1 MLRYFVAHPNT
12 LFIIQKA
19 RDDMNTSDNTT
30 GNQPDSARPEQGFQ
44 HLKEDVTEALGGARE
59 QADAQFGQYRDTAA
73 DQIEAL
79 ARGAKSMVSEL
90 ENNDTLG
97 MSDYLADMAQSMS
110 GLAGNLRGKSAE
122 QLLHDGADLA
132 RNNPALFI
140 AGSIALGFG
149 LSRFLKAG
157 SAPASTATRARD
169 PGEGHSMPPS
179 GGFGAQ
185 RPYESSVPPRSESG
199 AGLATGITPASP
211 NEQDHPS
218 DFATNATP
226 GSSTFKGAV

>member
-1 MLRYFVAHPNT
+1 
-12 LFIIQKA
+12 
-19 RDDMNTSDNTT
+19 MNTSDTRAGTQTDQQDNT
-30 GNQPDSARPEQGFQ
+30 GRPEQDFQ
-44 HLKEDVTEALGGARE
+44 HLKEDVTEVLGGAR
-59 QADAQFGQYRDTAA
+59 QQVDAQFGQYRDTAA

-79 ARGAKSMVSEL
+79 AKGAKSVLSEL
-90 ENNDTLG
+90 ESKDTLG
-97 MSDYLADMAQSMS
+97 MSDYLADMAHSMS

-132 RNNPALFI
+132 RSNPALFI

-157 SAPASTATRARD
+157 SAPAATFADASD
-169 PGEGHSMPPS
+169 PATGSSMPPS
-179 GGFGAQ
+179 GGLGAH
-185 RPYESSVPPRSESG
+185 RPYETSVASRTDPG

-218 DFATNATP
+218 DFATTSTP
-226 GSSTFKGAV
+226 GSTTFKGEL

>member
-1 MLRYFVAHPNT
+1 
-12 LFIIQKA
+12 
-19 RDDMNTSDNTT
+19 MNTSDSTN
-30 GNQPDSARPEQGFQ
+30 GNQPDQPDSGGTEQNFE
-44 HLKEDVTEALGGARE
+44 HLKENVTEALGDARQ
-59 QADAQFGQYRDTAA
+59 QADEQFGQYRDTAA

-79 ARGAKSMVSEL
+79 AQGTKSFVSEL
-90 ENNDTLG
+90 QDKDTLG
-97 MSDYLADMAQSMS
+97 MSDYLVDMAESMS

-157 SAPASTATRARD
+157 SAPAATFTAARD
-169 PGEGHSMPPS
+169 PAAGQSMPPS

-185 RPYESSVPPRSESG
+185 RPYETSVPSRTDQSPDHA
-199 AGLATGITPASP
+199 AGFTPSAP
-211 NEQDHPS
+211 DDHGHPS
-218 DFATNATP
+218 DFATPSSP
-226 GSSTFKGAV
+226 GSSNVNGAL

>member
-1 MLRYFVAHPNT
+1 
-12 LFIIQKA
+12 
-19 RDDMNTSDNTT
+19 MNTSDNTT
-30 GNQPDSARPEQGFQ
+30 GSQPDKPDTAGAEQRFD
-44 HLKEDVTEALGGARE
+44 HLKEDVTEALEGARQ

-79 ARGAKSMVSEL
+79 AQGAKSVVSEL
-90 ENNDTLG
+90 ESKDTLG
-97 MSDYLADMAQSMS
+97 MSDYLADMAESMS

-132 RNNPALFI
+132 RSNPGLFI

-157 SAPASTATRARD
+157 SAPAATFTDANN
-169 PGEGHSMPPS
+169 PAASNSMPPS

-185 RPYESSVPPRSESG
+185 RPYETSVASRTEQSPG
-199 AGLATGITPASP
+199 VTPASP
-211 NEQDHPS
+211 NDQDHPS
-218 DFATNATP
+218 NFATTSTP
-226 GSSTFKGAV
+226 GSANFNGAL

>member
-1 MLRYFVAHPNT
+1 
-12 LFIIQKA
+12 
-19 RDDMNTSDNTT
+19 MNTSDNTT
-30 GNQPDSARPEQGFQ
+30 GNQQNPGKPEHDFQ
-44 HLKEDVTEALGGARE
+44 HLKEDVTEALGGARQ

-79 ARGAKSMVSEL
+79 AKGAKSMVSEL
-90 ENNDTLG
+90 ESKDTLG
-97 MSDYLADMAQSMS
+97 MSDYLADMAESMS

-157 SAPASTATRARD
+157 SAPASTASHD
-169 PGEGHSMPPS
+169 PGEGRAMPPS

-185 RPYESSVPPRSESG
+185 RPYETSVPPNSQQGS
-199 AGLATGITPASP
+199 GLATGITPASP
-211 NEQDHPS
+211 GEHDHPS
-218 DFATNATP
+218 DFATTSTP
-226 GSSTFKGAV
+226 GQPPFKGAL